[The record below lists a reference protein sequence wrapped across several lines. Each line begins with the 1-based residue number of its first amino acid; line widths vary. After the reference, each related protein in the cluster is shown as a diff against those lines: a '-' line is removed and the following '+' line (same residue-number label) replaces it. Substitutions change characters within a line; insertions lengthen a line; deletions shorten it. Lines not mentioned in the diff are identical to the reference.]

1 MRGCLGPY
9 GIAGIPDIPDIPAR
23 AKAGTPKTDGFTGAG
38 IGTAG
43 FLAFVVGKVKALT
56 ASTGAPHI
64 EVETGAE
71 GLGAEGLGAEGGA
84 EEGTI
89 APKSGVAMSLIACVT
104 YF

>member
-9 GIAGIPDIPDIPAR
+9 GIAGIPAR

-43 FLAFVVGKVKALT
+43 FLAFVVGKVKALM
-56 ASTGAPHI
+56 ASTGAPHM
-64 EVETGAE
+64 EVETGAEGVGAE
-71 GLGAEGLGAEGGA
+71 GLGAEGVGAGA

>member
-1 MRGCLGPY
+1 MRGCLDPNAD
-9 GIAGIPDIPDIPAR
+9 IAGIPDIPAR
-23 AKAGTPKTDGFTGAG
+23 AKAGTPKVEGFAGAG

-43 FLAFVVGKVKALT
+43 FLAFVVGKVKAL
-56 ASTGAPHI
+56 AACTGAPHM
-64 EVETGAE
+64 ELGAE
-71 GLGAEGLGAEGGA
+71 GLGAEGLGEGA

>member
-9 GIAGIPDIPDIPAR
+9 GIAGIPDIPAR

-56 ASTGAPHI
+56 ASTGAPHM

-71 GLGAEGLGAEGGA
+71 GLGAEGVGAGA

>member
-1 MRGCLGPY
+1 MWGCLGPK
-9 GIAGIPDIPDIPAR
+9 ADIPGIPAR
-23 AKAGTPKTDGFTGAG
+23 AKAGTPKVEGFAGAG
-38 IGTAG
+38 IGTPG

-64 EVETGAE
+64 ELEAGAE
-71 GLGAEGLGAEGGA
+71 GLGAEGVGADVELVGA

>member
-9 GIAGIPDIPDIPAR
+9 GIAGIPDIPAR

-43 FLAFVVGKVKALT
+43 FLAFVVGKVKALA

-64 EVETGAE
+64 ELEADVE
-71 GLGAEGLGAEGGA
+71 LGAEGLGAGA

>member
-1 MRGCLGPY
+1 LGPY
-9 GIAGIPDIPDIPAR
+9 GIAGIPDIPAR

-43 FLAFVVGKVKALT
+43 FLAFVVGKVKAFT

-71 GLGAEGLGAEGGA
+71 GLGAEGADVELVGA